1 MYSYVCVCVSVCV
14 CMRICVCVGTRV
26 YVCVDSVHLDV
37 EYSKIILSTSPFFDE
52 LENIF

>member
-1 MYSYVCVCVSVCV
+1 MSVCV
-14 CMRICVCVGTRV
+14 CLCVYAYMCVGTRV
-26 YVCVDSVHLDV
+26 YVCVDSIHLDV